1 MHVGT
6 TLQRTPS
13 AAAPLWE
20 QAFAAWAWRHAVGP
34 RPVHVEVGTPGSD
47 GADAP
52 AVAPDSTRRP
62 RLLGADAGTVID
74 LGEIGAEGRTVDL
87 ADPSTPAWLWVEEA
101 ADGSGATWS
110 GVRWWVDEQ
119 VELPRVSAIVPTF
132 RREDDATAQAHAF
145 AAMPFVARVLVI
157 DQGGTLAGHAPF
169 TRLLDAQEGMS
180 ADLPDSLATARIEL
194 LEQPNLGGS
203 GGYARGMLA
212 SLDDPSQAVFLSDD
226 DALISEESL
235 RRLLTFQ
242 ALAEAPTILGTGLLD
257 ADSPA
262 GAPTLLT
269 EAEHVE
275 RRTFFWRSADG
286 MHGPLDLAGTTPAD
300 WDALLP
306 RTAAD
311 YTGWWGTLLPPG
323 AVGTLGLPAPFFLK
337 WDDAEYGLR
346 ASASGYSTMVLPGAS
361 VTHPSWD
368 AYRTQMS
375 WSARILHRN
384 RLATAAAHRAG
395 RGVLAD
401 SLAHQLKH
409 VLSGLHLTA
418 RLWDEGARAALA
430 GPEAWLGRDLGTARA
445 DGQAVVDAWRERQ
458 RPRTESL
465 EPTRTTPFSLS
476 AGALRAL
483 ARALSPVRAPRSVL
497 EIPASEVSWRT
508 VLGADAVIITSAR
521 GERIDAFAIEGH
533 DDRSLLLRVLRTHV
547 RLALRW
553 GRLRRRYA
561 RALPRWTTAGAW
573 REILERAEQPGTEV
587 PRSEEHAAEQQDS
600 ERQST
605 EHESTEERTDESAD
619 ASPEGGR

>member
-6 TLQRTPS
+6 MLQRTLS

-34 RPVHVEVGTPGSD
+34 RPVHVEVEGAGIGGTEANRSN
-47 GADAP
+47 GARGTDVLP
-52 AVAPDSTRRP
+52 ASPRP
-62 RLLGADAGTVID
+62 HLLGADGDAAID
-74 LGEIGAEGRTVDL
+74 LGEIGAEGRTVNL
-87 ADPSTPAWLWVEEA
+87 ADPSTPAWLWVEGLRA
-101 ADGSGATWS
+101 ASAGNESTATAGVGAAGVGAGY

-119 VELPRVSAIVPTF
+119 VELPRVSAVVPTF
-132 RREDDATAQAHAF
+132 RRENDATAQAHAF

-157 DQGGTLAGHAPF
+157 DQGGTLAGHVPF
-169 TRLLDAQEGMS
+169 AELVQESSARDA
-180 ADLPDSLATARIEL
+180 AARIEL
-194 LEQPNLGGS
+194 IEQPNLGGS

-212 SLDDPSQAVFLSDD
+212 ALEDPTQAIFLSDD

-242 ALAEAPTILGTGLLD
+242 ALAEAPTILGTGLLN
-257 ADSPA
+257 ADSPV

-275 RRTFFWRSADG
+275 RTTFFWRPADG

-306 RTAAD
+306 RTSAD

-465 EPTRTTPFSLS
+465 EPTRTTPFSLP

-483 ARALSPVRAPRSVL
+483 ARVLSPVRAPRSVL
-497 EIPASEVSWRT
+497 EIPADEVSWRT
-508 VLGADAVIITSAR
+508 VLGADAVIITSAQ

-573 REILERAEQPGTEV
+573 REILERADTE
-587 PRSEEHAAEQQDS
+587 H
-600 ERQST
+600 QST
-605 EHESTEERTDESAD
+605 DHQSTEERTDESAD

>member
-1 MHVGT
+1 VHVGT

-13 AAAPLWE
+13 ATAPLWE
-20 QAFAAWAWRHAVGP
+20 QAFAVWAWRHAVGP
-34 RPVHVEVGTPGSD
+34 RVVHVEVEGA
-47 GADAP
+47 GADGTVTDGIEADGTVADGTDATDERPAP
-52 AVAPDSTRRP
+52 PRP
-62 RLLGADAGTVID
+62 HLIGADGDTAVD

-87 ADPSTPAWLWVEEA
+87 SDPSTPAWLWVEGTDPEGTSTGYA
-101 ADGSGATWS
+101 
-110 GVRWWVDEQ
+110 VRWWVDEQ
-119 VELPRVSAIVPTF
+119 VELPRVSAVVPTF
-132 RREDDATAQAHAF
+132 RREDDATAQARAF
-145 AAMPFVARVLVI
+145 AAMPFVGRVLVI

-169 TRLLDAQEGMS
+169 AELVRENRARDHDRA
-180 ADLPDSLATARIEL
+180 ARIEL
-194 LEQPNLGGS
+194 IEQPNLGGS

-212 SLDDPSQAVFLSDD
+212 ALEDPSQAVFLSDD

-257 ADSPA
+257 AASPA
-262 GAPTLLT
+262 TAPTLLT
-269 EAEHVE
+269 ESEHVE
-275 RRTFFWRSADG
+275 RTTFFWRAADG

-323 AVGTLGLPAPFFLK
+323 AIGTLGLPAPFFLK

-346 ASASGYSTMVLPGAS
+346 ASALGYSTMVLPGAS

-384 RLATAAAHRAG
+384 RLATAAAHGAG

-430 GPEAWLGRDLGTARA
+430 GPDAWLGMDLATARA

-458 RPRTESL
+458 RPRTEGL
-465 EPTRTTPFSLS
+465 EPTRTTPLSLP

-483 ARALSPVRAPRSVL
+483 ARVLSPARAPRSVL
-497 EIPASEVSWRT
+497 EIPAEDVSWRT
-508 VLGADAVIITSAR
+508 VLGADAVIITSAE
-521 GERIDAFAIEGH
+521 GERIDAFAIDGH

-553 GRLRRRYA
+553 GPLRRRYG
-561 RALPRWTTAGAW
+561 RAVPRWTTARAW
-573 REILERAEQPGTEV
+573 REILEQAETSQ
-587 PRSEEHAAEQQDS
+587 
-600 ERQST
+600 
-605 EHESTEERTDESAD
+605 RT
-619 ASPEGGR
+619 SPEGGR

>member
-1 MHVGT
+1 M
-6 TLQRTPS
+6 
-13 AAAPLWE
+13 
-20 QAFAAWAWRHAVGP
+20 
-34 RPVHVEVGTPGSD
+34 
-47 GADAP
+47 
-52 AVAPDSTRRP
+52 
-62 RLLGADAGTVID
+62 
-74 LGEIGAEGRTVDL
+74 
-87 ADPSTPAWLWVEEA
+87 
-101 ADGSGATWS
+101 
-110 GVRWWVDEQ
+110 
-119 VELPRVSAIVPTF
+119 PRVSAVVPTF
-132 RREDDATAQAHAF
+132 RREDDATAQARAF

-157 DQGGTLAGHAPF
+157 DQGGTLADHAPF
-169 TRLLDAQEGMS
+169 NRLLEAQERAS
-180 ADLPDSLATARIEL
+180 ADLPDSPARIEL

-212 SLDDPSQAVFLSDD
+212 SLEDPAQAVFLSDD

-257 ADSPA
+257 AGSSAD
-262 GAPTLLT
+262 APTLLT

-275 RRTFFWRSADG
+275 RSTFFWRSADG

-311 YTGWWGTLLPPG
+311 YSGWWGTLLPPG

-346 ASASGYSTMVLPGAS
+346 ASAHGYSTMVLPGAS

-418 RLWDEGARAALA
+418 RLWDEGARSALA
-430 GPEAWLGRDLGTARA
+430 GPDAWLGTDLRSARA

-458 RPRTESL
+458 RSRTEGL
-465 EPTRTTPFSLS
+465 EPTRTSPFSLP

-483 ARALSPVRAPRSVL
+483 ARVLSPARAPRSVL
-497 EIPASEVSWRT
+497 EIPARTVSWRT
-508 VLGADAVIITSAR
+508 VLGADAVIITSAQ
-521 GERIDAFAIEGH
+521 GERIDSFAIDGH
-533 DDRSLLLRVLRTHV
+533 DDRSLLLRALRTHV

-553 GRLRRRYA
+553 GSLRRRYA
-561 RALPRWTTAGAW
+561 RALPRWTTANAW
-573 REILERAEQPGTEV
+573 REILDHAEQTEQA
-587 PRSEEHAAEQQDS
+587 EKAEKAEKAEQTEQTG
-600 ERQST
+600 QAGST
-605 EHESTEERTDESAD
+605 STEERKDDSAD
-619 ASPEGGR
+619 ASQEGGR